1 MILILG
7 GILGGVGFVF
17 MGMRLL
23 SEHLKSLADRSLRQS
38 AERWTHTRWSGYVW
52 GVIAG
57 AVTQTMPALTFVTV
71 GMLKSGLLSTRRAFP
86 ILSGGNVGAVML
98 LLVVMFDIK
107 LAVLYVLGALQ
118 FAAMIANKD
127 RSARARFQTIAT
139 ALFGMGM
146 MIFGFVLLKDSV
158 APLAGYPWFQET
170 VARSGSSLLLCLAVG
185 VVLFLAMQSTGAV
198 MISGISMAAVGILG
212 IEQILLLHAGAC
224 IASSLSVFLFTMN
237 LTGKAR
243 QVAMYQVLHNCVLCA
258 IFVPLI
264 FVEAHFDV
272 PLFKAAI
279 LSSDLPLPQ
288 LLALYCVGANL
299 TAGIVQLAGLGAVE
313 KVVEKWW
320 PTTEAE
326 VLSKPQFIHDRALDD
341 AQSSLRLADREQRR
355 LLEILSRCLD
365 AVRQGATPGPL
376 HEAAKEVLNRIKEF
390 LEDLAALYPDRSVD
404 DHVPMLTRQR
414 LLFWLDERVLELCRV
429 LDAMPRQSALEAWRM
444 GLVEGLDAVLLTL
457 HDTLTTND
465 ADSWE
470 LTVRLID
477 DRSELMHKMRSAHLK
492 EESTLSQ
499 EEQAGVLRITSIAE
513 HIFLLLSA
521 LTREYRQAPLMNAAA
536 AIPQPAEREEPAAV
550 GQGFGM
556 WPATP
561 QRTPT

>member
-17 MGMRLL
+17 MGMKLL
-23 SEHLKSLADRSLRQS
+23 SEHLKSLADRNLRQS
-38 AERWTHTRWSGYVW
+38 AERWTQTRWSGYVW

-86 ILSGGNVGAVML
+86 ILSGGNVGAVLL

-158 APLAGYPWFQET
+158 APLASYPWFQET

-185 VVLFLAMQSTGAV
+185 VVLFLVMQSTGAV
-198 MISGISMAAVGILG
+198 MVSGISMAAVGILG

-264 FVEAHFDV
+264 FLEAHFDV

-326 VLSKPQFIHDRALDD
+326 VLSKPRFIHDRALDD

-390 LEDLAALYPDRSVD
+390 LEDLAALYPDHSVD
-404 DHVPMLTRQR
+404 DHIPMLTRQR

-457 HDTLTTND
+457 HDTLSTND
-465 ADSWE
+465 EDSWE
-470 LTVRLID
+470 LTARLID

-492 EESTLSQ
+492 EESALSQ
-499 EEQAGVLRITSIAE
+499 EERTGVLRITSIAE
-513 HIFLLLSA
+513 HVFLLLSA
-521 LTREYRQAPLMNAAA
+521 LTREYQQAPLMNAAA

-561 QRTPT
+561 QRRPT

>member
-98 LLVVMFDIK
+98 LLVVMFDIR
-107 LAVLYVLGALQ
+107 LAVLYVLGASGLL
-118 FAAMIANKD
+118 AMIATRD
-127 RSARARFQTIAT
+127 QSAKARFQTIAT

-158 APLAGYPWFQET
+158 APLASYPWFQET

-185 VVLFLAMQSTGAV
+185 TVLCLVVQSSGAV
-198 MISGISMAAVGILG
+198 LISGISMAAAGILG

-264 FVEAHFDV
+264 FLEAHFDV
-272 PLFKAAI
+272 PLFQGC
-279 LSSDLPLPQ
+279 DPLQ
-288 LLALYCVGANL
+288 
-299 TAGIVQLAGLGAVE
+299 
-313 KVVEKWW
+313 
-320 PTTEAE
+320 
-326 VLSKPQFIHDRALDD
+326 
-341 AQSSLRLADREQRR
+341 
-355 LLEILSRCLD
+355 
-365 AVRQGATPGPL
+365 
-376 HEAAKEVLNRIKEF
+376 
-390 LEDLAALYPDRSVD
+390 
-404 DHVPMLTRQR
+404 
-414 LLFWLDERVLELCRV
+414 
-429 LDAMPRQSALEAWRM
+429 
-444 GLVEGLDAVLLTL
+444 
-457 HDTLTTND
+457 
-465 ADSWE
+465 
-470 LTVRLID
+470 
-477 DRSELMHKMRSAHLK
+477 
-492 EESTLSQ
+492 
-499 EEQAGVLRITSIAE
+499 
-513 HIFLLLSA
+513 
-521 LTREYRQAPLMNAAA
+521 
-536 AIPQPAEREEPAAV
+536 
-550 GQGFGM
+550 
-556 WPATP
+556 
-561 QRTPT
+561 